1 MFVFSLLCSKV
12 GKYTVVDDKK
22 CLNLASHNYLGM
34 TEEQCLEEKA
44 IKCLHKYGV
53 GSCGPRGFY
62 GTVGESLSAAPGA
75 APGAARGHHFHAT
88 HTNCPASLSLSLLTD
103 IHLHLEAK
111 IAKFL
116 RVEEAV
122 LYSYG
127 FSAIAS
133 AIPAYSKVG
142 DIIFVDE
149 AVHFAI
155 QKGLTASRSKI
166 KLFKHNDVKD
176 LARILDEQA
185 KIDAKNPKKAA
196 ATRKFM
202 VVEGLYMKTGDI
214 CPLPEIIELKKKH
227 KIRLFLDESFSF
239 GTLGEHGRGVT
250 EHFNIPVEDI
260 DHISGSLENAI
271 GAYGGFCAGTT
282 FIVDHQR
289 LSGLGY
295 CFSASLPPLQAAVA
309 LGAIDIIEN
318 STDLLSNLRKNSES
332 FHSLIAQ
339 CEIIQ
344 IEGLMISPVK
354 HLRFRNRS
362 ADCHRET
369 QRLERVV
376 EKVSSNHFL
385 QPSVH

>member
-1 MFVFSLLCSKV
+1 MALAH
-12 GKYTVVDDKK
+12 VD
-22 CLNLASHNYLGM
+22 H
-34 TEEQCLEEKA
+34 
-44 IKCLHKYGV
+44 V
-53 GSCGPRGFY
+53 GSMAQSVSYKQLLVSVAFEAHL
-62 GTVGESLSAAPGA
+62 TVPLSI
-75 APGAARGHHFHAT
+75 
-88 HTNCPASLSLSLLTD
+88 D

-149 AVHFAI
+149 GVNFAI

-202 VVEGLYMKTGDI
+202 VIEGLYMKTGDI

-309 LGAIDIIEN
+309 LDAIDIIEN
-318 STDLLSNLRKNSES
+318 SSDLLTNLRRNSES

-339 CEIIQ
+339 CETIQ
-344 IEGLMISPVK
+344 VEGLMISPVK
-354 HLRFRNRS
+354 HLRFKNRS

-369 QRLERVV
+369 QRLESVV
-376 EKVSSNHFL
+376 QKVSFDHSSR
-385 QPSVH
+385 PT